1 MQKNGNKH
9 DNLFGLHGV
18 APTAT
23 AAAVVVFVFSEWN
36 VCLVAIALW
45 VGTEGIK
52 KPIQ

>member
-18 APTAT
+18 AAT
-23 AAAVVVFVFSEWN
+23 AVVVFVFSEWN